1 MQVFMDGIQ
10 QFLAGNFQNGI
21 FLINRAEGVKRSR
34 SAFMKDQKKQ
44 KMCERWWN
52 AHKDGKGI
60 IIVKEYTG

>member
-1 MQVFMDGIQ
+1 M
-10 QFLAGNFQNGI
+10 
-21 FLINRAEGVKRSR
+21 NRAAGVKRSR